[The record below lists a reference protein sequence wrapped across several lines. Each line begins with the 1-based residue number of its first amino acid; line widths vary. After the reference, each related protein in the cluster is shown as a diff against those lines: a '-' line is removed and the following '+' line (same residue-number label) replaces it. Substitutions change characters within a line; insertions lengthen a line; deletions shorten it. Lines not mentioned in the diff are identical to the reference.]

1 MQDGEGGQRR
11 VFDSQP
17 GTVRHKE
24 LSLVEKSA
32 AIAGLDGTLV
42 DVLDRQAFISD
53 KSLGGGRKAGRG
65 FISG

>member
-1 MQDGEGGQRR
+1 MEDWEGLQRR
-11 VFDSQP
+11 VFDSQS
-17 GTVRHKE
+17 GAVSCKE

-53 KSLGGGRKAGRG
+53 KSFGGGRKAGRS